1 MASDDLLTDYTAI
14 TAGDVTGITDTA
26 IQQSDS
32 LVAGVIGV
40 ANDRTYANTMQP
52 LDDLTIIMN
61 EADGRGVFMARV
73 HPEIEVRKAAVASEE
88 VMAKWGND
96 LVMRSDLAAAIKEYA
111 DTENAAS
118 LSGLEERNLDFW
130 LRDLRRAG
138 HDLEEADRDKL
149 HTLRQRLIEV
159 QVAYRSNLDEWD
171 DGIDMTRDDLAGLR
185 ESYIERLAP
194 GSEAG
199 TYRVSMAYPDYIP
212 FVEEAERRDLRQ
224 RLQFKFWNRAEE
236 ANMPLIEQG
245 IELRRQIA
253 LLLGYNTWTEYSMEV
268 KMADPASVDD
278 LYDSIVPGLTV
289 RGTGELAT
297 LQDLAT
303 DDIGGAPIQPWDWA
317 YYHTEQ
323 RKRDYGIDQNEVADY
338 FPLDGVIEGMF
349 DITGEVFG
357 LEYRRREDARAWHED
372 VELYEIYDPG
382 GDEPIASF
390 YFDLF
395 PRDGKYGHAACFDIM
410 GRARRRDGSVRTPVA
425 AVVANFTKP
434 GPDSPSLLKHDEAL
448 TLFHEFGHVLHF
460 CLTEVD
466 HPRFA
471 GYDTEWDFVE
481 APSQIMENWMWEPEV
496 LGRVARHY
504 QTGEQIPDDL
514 VKRMVDARNQNEGL
528 TTLRQVYLGKFDL
541 ALHAGTE
548 NPDINQIYRE
558 AFAYSLLP
566 FHEGTHFA
574 SSFGHLMGGYDAG
587 YYGYQWAKVY
597 GDDMFSVFAK
607 EGILSPE
614 VGKRYRQEVLAMGYS
629 RDAIE
634 HLRAFL
640 GREPSADAYLE
651 HLGLHSDSS

>member
-1 MASDDLLTDYTAI
+1 MSANDLLPDYTRVTPA
-14 TAGDVTGITDTA
+14 DVTEITNAA
-26 IQQSDS
+26 IEQSDR
-32 LVAGVIGV
+32 LVAAVVDGR
-40 ANDRTYANTMQP
+40 ADRGYANTMQP
-52 LDDLTIIMN
+52 LDDLTVIMN
-61 EADGRGVFMARV
+61 DADGRGAFMARV
-73 HPEIEVRKAAVASEE
+73 HPDAEVRKAAVAAEE
-88 VMAKWGND
+88 AMAKWGND
-96 LVMRSDLAAAIKEYA
+96 LVMRPDLASAIKGYA
-111 DTENAAS
+111 ESVDAAN
-118 LSGLEERNLDFW
+118 LDGLRARNLEFW

-138 HDLEEADRDKL
+138 HELDGADLDELRKM
-149 HTLRQRLIEV
+149 RQRLIEV

-171 DGIDMTRDDLAGLR
+171 DGIDMRLEDLAGLP
-185 ESYIERLAP
+185 ESYVERLAP
-194 GSEAG
+194 GSG
-199 TYRVSMAYPDYIP
+199 PDTYRVSMAYPDYIP

-224 RLQFKFWNRAEE
+224 RLQFKFWNRAAE
-236 ANMPLIEQG
+236 ANMPLLEEG
-245 IELRRQIA
+245 IRLRRQIA
-253 LLLGYNTWTEYSMEV
+253 LLLGYDTWTDYSMEV
-268 KMADPASVDD
+268 KMADPSSVDD

-289 RGTGELAT
+289 RGNGELAI
-297 LQDLAT
+297 LQDLAA
-303 DDIGGAPIQPWDWA
+303 DDVGEAPIQAWDWA

-338 FPLDGVIEGMF
+338 FPLDGVIDGMF
-349 DITGEVFG
+349 EITGEVFG
-357 LEYRRREDARAWHED
+357 LEYRKMENAMAWHED
-372 VELYEIYDPG
+372 VGLYEIYNAG
-382 GDEPIASF
+382 GDEPIAYF

-410 GRARRRDGSVRTPVA
+410 GRVRRQDGSVRPPVA

-496 LGRVARHY
+496 LGRMARHY
-504 QTGEQIPDDL
+504 ETGERIPDDL
-514 VKRMVDARNQNEGL
+514 VKRMVDARDQNEGL

-548 NPDINQIYRE
+548 DVDIDQTNRE

-574 SSFGHLMGGYDAG
+574 ASFGHLMGGYDAG
-587 YYGYQWAKVY
+587 YYGYQWARVY

-607 EGILSPE
+607 EGVLSPE
-614 VGKRYRQEVLAMGYS
+614 VGRRYRDEVLARGYS
-629 RDAIE
+629 RDAID

-640 GREPSADAYLE
+640 GREPSSDAYLE
-651 HLGLHSDSS
+651 HLGLLR

>member
-1 MASDDLLTDYTAI
+1 MSANDLLPDYTRVTPA
-14 TAGDVTGITDTA
+14 DVTEITDAA
-26 IQQSDS
+26 IEQSDR
-32 LVAGVIGV
+32 LVAAVVDGR
-40 ANDRTYANTMQP
+40 ADRTYANTMQP
-52 LDDLTIIMN
+52 LDDLTVIMN
-61 EADGRGVFMARV
+61 DADGRGAFMARV
-73 HPEIEVRKAAVASEE
+73 HPDAEVRKAAVAAEE
-88 VMAKWGND
+88 AMAKWGND
-96 LVMRSDLAAAIKEYA
+96 LVMRPDLASAIKGYA
-111 DTENAAS
+111 ESVDAAN
-118 LSGLEERNLDFW
+118 LDGLRARNLEFW

-138 HDLEEADRDKL
+138 HELDGADLDELRKM
-149 HTLRQRLIEV
+149 RQRLIEV

-171 DGIDMTRDDLAGLR
+171 DGIDMRLEDLAGLP
-185 ESYIERLAP
+185 ESYVERLAP
-194 GSEAG
+194 GSG
-199 TYRVSMAYPDYIP
+199 PDTYRVSMAYPDYIP

-224 RLQFKFWNRAEE
+224 RLQFKFWNRAAE
-236 ANMPLIEQG
+236 ANMPLLEEG
-245 IELRRQIA
+245 IRLRRQIA
-253 LLLGYNTWTEYSMEV
+253 LLLGYDTWTDYSMEV
-268 KMADPASVDD
+268 KMADPSSVDD

-289 RGTGELAT
+289 RGNGELAI
-297 LQDLAT
+297 LQDLAA
-303 DDIGGAPIQPWDWA
+303 DDVGEAPIQAWDWA

-338 FPLDGVIEGMF
+338 FPLDGVIDGMF
-349 DITGEVFG
+349 EITGEVFG
-357 LEYRRREDARAWHED
+357 LEYRKMENAMAWHED
-372 VELYEIYDPG
+372 VGLYEIYNAG
-382 GDEPIASF
+382 GDEPIAYF

-410 GRARRRDGSVRTPVA
+410 GRVRRQDGSVRPPVA

-496 LGRVARHY
+496 LGRMARHY
-504 QTGEQIPDDL
+504 ETGERIPDDL
-514 VKRMVDARNQNEGL
+514 VKRMVDARDQNEGL

-548 NPDINQIYRE
+548 DVDIDQTNRE

-574 SSFGHLMGGYDAG
+574 ASFGHLMGGYDAG
-587 YYGYQWAKVY
+587 YYGYQWARVY

-607 EGILSPE
+607 EGVLSPE
-614 VGKRYRQEVLAMGYS
+614 VGRRYRDEVLARGYS
-629 RDAIE
+629 RDAID

-640 GREPSADAYLE
+640 GREPSSDAYLE
-651 HLGLHSDSS
+651 HLGLLR

>member
-1 MASDDLLTDYTAI
+1 MSANDLLPDYTTVTPA
-14 TAGDVTGITDTA
+14 DVTEITDAA
-26 IQQSDS
+26 IEQSDR
-32 LVAGVIGV
+32 LVAAVVDGRD
-40 ANDRTYANTMQP
+40 DRSYANTMQP
-52 LDDLTIIMN
+52 LDDLTVIMN
-61 EADGRGVFMARV
+61 DADGRGAFMARV
-73 HPEIEVRKAAVASEE
+73 HPNAEVRKAAVAAEE
-88 VMAKWGND
+88 AMAKWGND
-96 LVMRSDLAAAIKEYA
+96 LVMRPDLAAAIEGYA
-111 DTENAAS
+111 ESVDAAN
-118 LSGLEERNLDFW
+118 LEGLQARNLEFW

-138 HDLEEADRDKL
+138 HELDGADRDELRKM
-149 HTLRQRLIEV
+149 RQRLIEV

-171 DGIDMTRDDLAGLR
+171 DGIDMRLEDLAGLP
-185 ESYIERLAP
+185 ESYVERLAP
-194 GSEAG
+194 GSEPD

-224 RLQFKFWNRAEE
+224 RLQFKFWNRAAEE
-236 ANMPLIEQG
+236 NMPLLEEG

-253 LLLGYNTWTEYSMEV
+253 LLLGYDTWTDYSMEV
-268 KMADPASVDD
+268 KMADPSSVDD

-289 RGTGELAT
+289 RGNGELAI
-297 LQDLAT
+297 LQDLAA
-303 DDIGGAPIQPWDWA
+303 DDVGKAPIQAWDWV

-338 FPLDGVIEGMF
+338 FPLDGVIDGMF
-349 DITGEVFG
+349 EITGEVFG
-357 LEYRRREDARAWHED
+357 IEYRKMENAMAWHED
-372 VELYEIYDPG
+372 VGLYEIYNAG
-382 GDEPIASF
+382 GDEPIAYF

-395 PRDGKYGHAACFDIM
+395 PRDGKYGHAACFDVM
-410 GRARRRDGSVRTPVA
+410 GRVRRQDGSVRPPVA

-434 GPDSPSLLKHDEAL
+434 GPDIPSLLKHDEAL

-496 LGRVARHY
+496 LGRMARHY
-504 QTGEQIPDDL
+504 ETGERIPDDL
-514 VKRMVDARNQNEGL
+514 VKRMVDARDQNEGL
-528 TTLRQVYLGKFDL
+528 ATLRQVYLGKFDL

-548 NPDINQIYRE
+548 DVDIDQTNRE

-574 SSFGHLMGGYDAG
+574 ASFGHLMGGYDAG
-587 YYGYQWAKVY
+587 YYGYQWARVY

-607 EGILSPE
+607 EGVLSSE
-614 VGKRYRQEVLAMGYS
+614 VGRRYRDEVLARGYS
-629 RDAIE
+629 RDAID

-651 HLGLHSDSS
+651 HLGLLR

>member
-1 MASDDLLTDYTAI
+1 MSASDLLPDYTTVTPA
-14 TAGDVTGITDTA
+14 DVTEITDAA
-26 IQQSDS
+26 IEQSDR
-32 LVAGVIGV
+32 LVAALVGDRD
-40 ANDRTYANTMQP
+40 DRTYANTMQP
-52 LDDLTIIMN
+52 LDDLTVIMN
-61 EADGRGVFMARV
+61 DADGRGVFMARV
-73 HPEIEVRKAAVASEE
+73 HPNAEVRKAAVAAEE
-88 VMAKWGND
+88 TMAKWGND
-96 LVMRSDLAAAIKEYA
+96 LVMRPDVAAAIKGYA
-111 DTENAAS
+111 ETVDAAN
-118 LSGLEERNLDFW
+118 LDGLQARNLEFW

-138 HDLEEADRDKL
+138 HDLGGADRDELRK
-149 HTLRQRLIEV
+149 LRQRLIEV

-171 DGIDMTRDDLAGLR
+171 DGIDMTLEDLAGLP

-194 GSEAG
+194 GSEPD

-224 RLQFKFWNRAEE
+224 RLQFKFWNRAVE
-236 ANMPLIEQG
+236 ANMPLLEEA

-268 KMADPASVDD
+268 KMADPPSVDD

-289 RGTGELAT
+289 RGNGELAI
-297 LQDLAT
+297 LQDLAA
-303 DDIGGAPIQPWDWA
+303 DDVGEAPIQAWDWA

-338 FPLDGVIEGMF
+338 FPLDGVIDGMF
-349 DITGEVFG
+349 EITGEVFG
-357 LEYRRREDARAWHED
+357 VEYRKLENAMAWHED
-372 VELYEIYDPG
+372 VGLYQIYNAG
-382 GDEPIASF
+382 GDEPIAYF

-395 PRDGKYGHAACFDIM
+395 PRAGKYGHAACFDIM
-410 GRARRRDGSVRTPVA
+410 GRVLRQDGSVRPPVA

-496 LGRVARHY
+496 LGRLARHHE
-504 QTGEQIPDDL
+504 TGERIPDDL
-514 VKRMVDARNQNEGL
+514 VKRMVDARDQNEGL

-548 NPDINQIYRE
+548 DLDIDETNRE

-574 SSFGHLMGGYDAG
+574 ASFGHLMGGYDAG
-587 YYGYQWAKVY
+587 YYGYQWARVY
-597 GDDMFSVFAK
+597 GDDMFSVFAE
-607 EGILSPE
+607 EGVLSPE
-614 VGKRYRQEVLAMGYS
+614 VGRRYRDEVLARGYS
-629 RDAIE
+629 RDAID

-651 HLGLHSDSS
+651 HLGLLRS